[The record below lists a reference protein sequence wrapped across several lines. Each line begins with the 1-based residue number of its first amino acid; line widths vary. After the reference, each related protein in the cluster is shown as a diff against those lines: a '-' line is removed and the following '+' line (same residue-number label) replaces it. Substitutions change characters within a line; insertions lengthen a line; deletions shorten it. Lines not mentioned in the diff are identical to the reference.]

1 MVSRYISI
9 QFAVNDLEYSFIH
22 YFTCSAGKQGLIVFE
37 TSYKDISISNSF
49 PKVATARTY

>member
-22 YFTCSAGKQGLIVFE
+22 YFTCSAGKQGLIAFK
-37 TSYKDISISNSF
+37 TSYKDISISNSI